1 MKLKQLNISNFR
13 HIENVKVEFGD
24 YLTVVAGLNGTGK
37 STILGL
43 AGHLFSF
50 REGAQKFEHRTL
62 NNNPFEAEYSEVFRF
77 CPEHDVGENYKY
89 EGLLIDDD
97 GKNITKSAESRYVK
111 SENRFRIDVGKR
123 TKSGEGKIPY
133 PVIYLGLRRL
143 FPLAQE
149 KEEDIKIDKAK
160 LDERDIVFYR
170 QESDEVFVSLDKT
183 INPEHITTTHKEFF
197 GIQTNNYG
205 AHGNSAGQDNL
216 GQILTAILS
225 FKKLTP
231 ARGILLID
239 EVDTALFAGAQINL
253 IKRFYGYARKFNLQ
267 IIFTTHSLEIINYLN
282 NSGLEGNKVNFLE
295 TRDSKV
301 VNTVDPDFIYIKS
314 RILRETKEETS
325 IDKISILCEDH
336 AGSIWCKNLIQ
347 GTDIKKEIKVFASGI
362 SNGGLAD
369 MASKNL
375 ACLKRFIFVLDG
387 DSKDNKRFSRIKN
400 VLFLPSNKP
409 FETVVYNFLNDLP
422 ENDSFWG
429 GDNFFYKD
437 TCFNE
442 YPSRVTTSDHKK
454 WFKMKEKNFGKG
466 SSRLLN
472 RWKEDNPKETEEFI
486 ESLKK
491 VVNKIT

>member
-1 MKLKQLNISNFR
+1 MKLKQLNILNFR
-13 HIENVKVEFGD
+13 HIENVKIEFGE
-24 YLTVVAGLNGTGK
+24 YITVISGLNGTGK
-37 STILGL
+37 SSILGL

-50 REGAQKFEHRTL
+50 REGPQKFMFKTL
-62 NNNPFEAEYSEVFRF
+62 DNRSFETEYSEIFRF
-77 CPEHDVGENYKY
+77 CPIHDLGKNYQY
-89 EGLLIDDD
+89 EGVIIDNK
-97 GKNITKSAESRYVK
+97 GTEIIKTAESRYVE
-111 SENRFRIDVGKR
+111 SEKRFRIDVGKR
-123 TKSGEGKIPY
+123 TKSGEGKIPH

-160 LDERDIVFYR
+160 LERQDIVFYR

-183 INPEHITTTHKEFF
+183 INPEHITATHKEFF

-231 ARGILLID
+231 PRGIILID
-239 EVDTALFAGAQINL
+239 ELDTALFAGAQINL
-253 IKRFYGYARKFNLQ
+253 IKRFYGYARRFNLQ

-295 TRDSKV
+295 TRDNKV
-301 VNTVDPDFIYIKS
+301 INVVDPDFIYIKS

-325 IDKISILCEDH
+325 IDKINILCEDH
-336 AGSIWCKNLIQ
+336 VGSIWCKNLIQ
-347 GTDIKKEIKVFASGI
+347 GADIKKEVRVFAAGI
-362 SNGGLAD
+362 SNGGLAH

-375 ACLKRFIFVLDG
+375 SCLKRFIFVLDG
-387 DSKDNKRFSRIKN
+387 DSKSTQRFNKLKN
-400 VLFLPSNKP
+400 VVFLPSKNVP
-409 FETVVYNFLNDLP
+409 ETVFYKFLHALSDG
-422 ENDSFWG
+422 DSFWG
-429 GDNFFYKD
+429 GNNIFYKD

-442 YPSRVTTSDHKK
+442 FPNRIHANEHKQ
-454 WFKMKEKNFGKG
+454 WFKRNEENFGKG

-472 RWKEDNPKETEEFI
+472 KWKEDNKEEAQEFI
-486 ESLKK
+486 KALKK
-491 VVNKIT
+491 VVNKIA